1 MKPENAA
8 EHAQDNIM
16 QMIQLINVFKY
27 AHLSQIITG

>member
-1 MKPENAA
+1 MKPENAV

-27 AHLSQIITG
+27 AHLYQIITG